1 MNPNAMEPQLRADAP
16 FASSDGP
23 GFSRTPPRRSRGT
36 LVFLVLLA
44 ALVGI
49 GIWGVTQFLLKPQPL
64 PPIADSA
71 TPPSAAPAASSP
83 PSTAPRYPVDTAPAA
98 PLPAL
103 NESDSAFVSAL
114 GSSALGRWLVPKDLI
129 RHVVITVDNLPRKS
143 MRPQMWPVRPAAGT
157 FIVTDGAIA
166 PTNAERYTPMVRALE
181 AADPE
186 KLVAVYVR
194 WYPLFQEAYREQ
206 GYPDGNFNDRLVE
219 TLDSLLAT
227 PNVSGNVAVT
237 QPKVLWQ
244 FADPAL
250 EALPVGQKIML
261 RMGPDNERRVKAKL
275 TVIRALVARE
285 APH

>member
-1 MNPNAMEPQLRADAP
+1 M
-16 FASSDGP
+16 
-23 GFSRTPPRRSRGT
+23 
-36 LVFLVLLA
+36 
-44 ALVGI
+44 
-49 GIWGVTQFLLKPQPL
+49 
-64 PPIADSA
+64 
-71 TPPSAAPAASSP
+71 
-83 PSTAPRYPVDTAPAA
+83 
-98 PLPAL
+98 
-103 NESDSAFVSAL
+103 
-114 GSSALGRWLVPKDLI
+114 PKDLI

-250 EALPVGQKIML
+250 EALPVAQKIML